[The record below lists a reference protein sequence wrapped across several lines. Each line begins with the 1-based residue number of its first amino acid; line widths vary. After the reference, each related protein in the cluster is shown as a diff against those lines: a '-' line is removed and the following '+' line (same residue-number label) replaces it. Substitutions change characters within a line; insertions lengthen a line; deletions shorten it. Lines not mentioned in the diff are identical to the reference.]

1 MLPRNQTA
9 PAMPPTF
16 ISPNQLARRWCVSR
30 STVDRIARDNGF
42 TRFAP
47 GNGRNAT
54 VRFNFEE
61 VLAYE
66 QTRLTASAA

>member
-1 MLPRNQTA
+1 LLPKKQTA
-9 PAMPPTF
+9 PPVPPTF

-42 TRFAP
+42 SRFAP

-54 VRFNFEE
+54 VRFEFEE

-66 QTRLTASAA
+66 QSRLTASAA